1 MSRIVIAVFL
11 AVASAALAQSTGIV
25 WQPPK
30 LDLPDSLPKASVRK
44 EMITTLRIGKVPII
58 LEETPLKDVE
68 KNLGGAI
75 GSRGDASEALQRLC
89 FHGSDADGR
98 WALWLESSEMGGGT
112 IDGFALQRIP
122 SKATVDRR
130 CRTEETQ
137 IDLPIRLG
145 IGLTESEVRGIQGT
159 PTAKYGNT
167 LVFHHEHQEKVHNEP
182 FTASNTV
189 CCPHT

>member
-44 EMITTLRIGKVPII
+44 EMITTLRIGKVH
-58 LEETPLKDVE
+58 
-68 KNLGGAI
+68 
-75 GSRGDASEALQRLC
+75 ASEALQRLC

-137 IDLPIRLG
+137 IDLPVHLG
-145 IGLTESEVRGIQGT
+145 IGLTESEVRGILGT
-159 PTAKYGNT
+159 PHGI
-167 LVFHHEHQEKVHNEP
+167 EHRKIRVSP
-182 FTASNTV
+182 
-189 CCPHT
+189 

>member
-1 MSRIVIAVFL
+1 
-11 AVASAALAQSTGIV
+11 
-25 WQPPK
+25 
-30 LDLPDSLPKASVRK
+30 
-44 EMITTLRIGKVPII
+44 
-58 LEETPLKDVE
+58 
-68 KNLGGAI
+68 
-75 GSRGDASEALQRLC
+75 
-89 FHGSDADGR
+89 
-98 WALWLESSEMGGGT
+98 MGGGT

-145 IGLTESEVRGIQGT
+145 IGLTESEVRGILET

-182 FTASNTV
+182 FTATATNQKVGSSNLSGHATFSIPYWTGV
-189 CCPHT
+189 FQNQLIVRVLSVFS

>member
-1 MSRIVIAVFL
+1 VATAEARSSRLTSESKCSKRDDHDTANRKG
-11 AVASAALAQSTGIV
+11 ADHSRRNAL
-25 WQPPK
+25 
-30 LDLPDSLPKASVRK
+30 K
-44 EMITTLRIGKVPII
+44 E
-58 LEETPLKDVE
+58 VE

-145 IGLTESEVRGIQGT
+145 IGLTESEVRGILGT

-189 CCPHT
+189 CCPRT